1 MTGAQEGQGRV
12 QEVQG
17 AGKPAGRRPVRGPQN
32 PPTPEEA
39 LLDPRGGFLRRD
51 GAGGGQDPDP
61 RVLALIA
68 VKLRL
73 ALSIGVGFFVMLVAV
88 HLGLALST
96 DGGLLAWLVP
106 GLVIY
111 PLIIAAGW
119 FYLRRILAYDRAY
132 REGPDA

>member
-1 MTGAQEGQGRV
+1 MTGAQEGQGDER
-12 QEVQG
+12 
-17 AGKPAGRRPVRGPQN
+17 PAGRRPVRGPQN

-39 LLDPRGGFLRRD
+39 LLDPREGFLRRG
-51 GAGGGQDPDP
+51 GAGDGQDPDP

-68 VKLRL
+68 AKLRL
-73 ALSIGVGFFVMLVAV
+73 ALSIGIGFFVMLVAV

-96 DGGLLAWLVP
+96 DGGLLASLVP

-111 PLIIAAGW
+111 PLIIGAGW

-132 REGPDA
+132 REGTDA